1 MQLADLQVQLAA
13 VRSRKSATEA
23 RLQALL
29 TDSASL
35 LPDVSGDLSEASAGL
50 DSLLYDIRKVVGTA
64 AALSGPVGELE
75 KVKKRAEAVLQRV
88 KDLAKVGDLMQALR
102 AAASAGNLEKA
113 ADCVFTLT
121 QISHQLPLDDRTLVD
136 FTRIKESL
144 STAVKSRFGEALAA
158 SNQSEMQASASLIH
172 KLGLSREG
180 IDSYIAFILR
190 DLSQTAGQGFELLQ
204 TGQGAGKYEDALVKL
219 FRLVATTLSKHKENL
234 QEKFGTEGVV
244 AFVKGLRREVDLQAV
259 RLYTKFRSD
268 RQVERWED
276 ELKRTKSLSADLTSI
291 DSLCAEVATL
301 IKHSE
306 SFENYFRIQTAPLA
320 ASLPKRSELKVKLQE
335 LVNVYVSFEVHYMS
349 KAISRA
355 VEGIDESDQV
365 ANAYKSLEPIRVGA
379 ASERIDELF
388 YVLRQ
393 SSQRALRTFN
403 LDNICA
409 VLNHIP
415 VHLIEELL
423 EKLQSKSV
431 FLLSK
436 QSLLSPQFQPATAA
450 FVVLVNLL
458 EWSQACIGKLAAELK
473 VDFAA
478 VYGGNAASEQQMFL
492 LCLDSLM
499 KAGDRFKSAGTEAIR
514 KAVESFRGQVVAL
527 TATLAAV
534 SYEIA
539 EEQLAEYEVNDPFA
553 QAFSA
558 NVKSLMKQW
567 KVQLEPEAGDAFVE
581 AVAACVAEELEK
593 RVRGKRCN
601 ELGAVQ
607 LEKDIRE
614 VTKTLQSLSQRPVRL
629 RFQRLKQI
637 TQLFSSSSDSEV
649 HSLLQSSD
657 WKLSLAETRQI
668 LQQRAGREVL
678 ISL

>member
-13 VRSRKSATEA
+13 IRTRKNATEV

-29 TDSASL
+29 TDSSSL

-50 DSLLYDIRKVVGTA
+50 DSLLFDIRKVVSTA
-64 AALSGPVGELE
+64 AGLSGPVGELE

-88 KDLAKVGDLMQALR
+88 KDLAKVNDLMQTLK
-102 AAASAGNLEKA
+102 AAANAGNLEKA

-121 QISHQLPLDDRTLVD
+121 QLTHQFPIDDRILVEL
-136 FTRIKESL
+136 TRIKESL
-144 STAVKSRFGEALAA
+144 STAVKTRFGEALAA
-158 SNQSEMQASASLIH
+158 SNEGEMQASATLIH

-190 DLSQTAGQGFELLQ
+190 DLSQAAGQGFELLQ
-204 TGQGAGKYEDALVKL
+204 TGQGAGKYEETLVRL
-219 FRLVATTLSKHKENL
+219 FRLVAKSLGTHKENL
-234 QEKFGTEGVV
+234 QEKFGDEGVV

-259 RLYTKFRSD
+259 RIYTKFRSD

-276 ELKRTKSLSADLTSI
+276 ELKRTKSISADLTSI

-306 SFENYFRIQTAPLA
+306 SFENYFRMQTAALA

-355 VEGIDESDQV
+355 VEGINESDQV
-365 ANAYKSLEPIRVGA
+365 ADTYKSMEPIKVGA

-388 YVLRQ
+388 YILRQ

-403 LDNICA
+403 IDNICA

-415 VHLIEELL
+415 VHLTEELL
-423 EKLQSKSV
+423 EKLQTKSV
-431 FLLSK
+431 LLMSK
-436 QSLLSPQFQPATAA
+436 QTLLSPQFQPATAA
-450 FVVLVNLL
+450 FIVLVNLL

-473 VDFAA
+473 EDFAA

-499 KAGDRFKSAGTEAIR
+499 KAGDRFKSAEMEAIT
-514 KAVESFRGQVVAL
+514 KAVDSFRGQLVAL
-527 TATLAAV
+527 AATLGSV

-558 NVKSLMKQW
+558 NIKSLMKQW
-567 KVQLEPEAGDAFVE
+567 KVQLEAEAGDAFVE
-581 AVAACVAEELEK
+581 AIAACIAEELEK

-614 VTKTLQSLSQRPVRL
+614 VTKTMQSLSQRPVRL

-637 TQLFSSSSDSEV
+637 TQLLSASSDSEV
-649 HSLLQSSD
+649 QSLLQSSD
-657 WKLSLAETRQI
+657 WKLALAETRQI
-668 LQQRAGREVL
+668 LQQRAGREFL